1 MQLQSGIRD
10 QRAGY
15 IGRIP
20 VRNLWLLMLYASDLF
35 QHQGFDRRATED
47 SPDDIPDLVAEI
59 LVSSVETRLRR
70 QLNSKYSS
78 RTCVVSRVR
87 GKINLLATER
97 HQLLSRGL
105 VNCTFEELTIDTPRN
120 RFVCAALFKA
130 AFIVKKSNLSH
141 KCRFLSNRMRELGVS
156 IIAPTAI
163 QMTREMYSRND
174 ANDRLMI
181 EAAKLIFSLTL
192 PNEEVGSKLLV
203 TPDREIRWI
212 RKLFEKAIGGF
223 YKVVLSKS
231 EWDVSTGSALNWQ
244 VESKSSGIDS
254 ILPTMYTDIILK
266 NKAKKRILVIDTKFN
281 SVLVKGYYR
290 DLTLRS
296 SYLYQMYAYLHSQDK
311 ATEGHNPLSD
321 GLLLHPAIGELVD
334 EYVVI
339 QGHKIKFATV
349 DLNASAKDVRDR
361 LMGLVDSSFD

>member
-1 MQLQSGIRD
+1 MQLQSGSQD
-10 QRAGY
+10 QKAGY

-35 QHQGFDRRATED
+35 QHQGFDRRTTED
-47 SPDDIPDLVAEI
+47 SPDEIPDLVAEI
-59 LVSSVETRLRR
+59 LASSVETRLRR

-141 KCRFLSNRMRELGVS
+141 KCKFFGNRMRELGVS
-156 IIAPTAI
+156 IIAPIST
-163 QMTREMYSRND
+163 QMGAELYSRND
-174 ANDRLMI
+174 ANDRLMV
-181 EAAKLIFSLTL
+181 EAAKLIFTLSL
-192 PNEEVGSKLLV
+192 PNEEIGSKLLA

-223 YKVVLSKS
+223 YKAVLSKS
-231 EWDVSTGSALNWQ
+231 EWDVSTGKALNWQ

-266 NKAKKRILVIDTKFN
+266 NKAKKRTLVIDTKFN

-290 DLTLRS
+290 ESTLRS
-296 SYLYQMYAYLHSQDK
+296 GYLYQMYAYLKSQDNT
-311 ATEGHNPLSD
+311 TESHKPLSD
-321 GLLLHPAIGELVD
+321 GLLLHPAIGELID

-339 QGHKIKFATV
+339 QGHKIRFATI
-349 DLNASAKDVRDR
+349 DLDVPAQNIRDR
-361 LMGLVDSSFD
+361 LMELADRSLG